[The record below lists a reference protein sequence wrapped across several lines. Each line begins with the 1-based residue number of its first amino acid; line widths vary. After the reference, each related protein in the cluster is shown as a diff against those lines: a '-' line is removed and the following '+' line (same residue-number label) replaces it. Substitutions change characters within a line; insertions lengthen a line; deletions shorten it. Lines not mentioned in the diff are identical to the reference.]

1 MQADHNSSAGL
12 FLISPGSLEEGLRD
26 SGVDV
31 TDLARALAS
40 SPLWRD
46 MPRAALLVRRS
57 PRPAIGVVG
66 QFDAA
71 SEKRLAALGDQI
83 TRSLGGLRYV
93 SYAQAEQDCERLAER
108 LIERFGREE
117 LRRFRFTA
125 IPRGGFIVLGMLAYA
140 LGLDQSQLEPPR
152 TPGAPLVVVDDC
164 ALTGSRFGRFLER
177 CESRE
182 FIFAHLYSHPDLRE
196 AIEISEPGVLAC
208 LAAGDLADHA
218 PERLGA
224 EYDAWRRRCLA
235 RGYGHRYWVGQLD
248 HVAFPWNEPDAAF
261 WNPVTETMERGVN
274 LVPPEMCLKNRTI
287 PSTESV
293 QPRVRVQPECPGPL
307 RPSERVIF
315 GDFEGQTVVGDL
327 ETGESFSLSGVAADL
342 WRAIAERGS
351 LEDAIDSLASE
362 YDVDTAILRDDLRG
376 FVEDLLLRGLLE
388 NAEASV
394 AVC

>member
-1 MQADHNSSAGL
+1 
-12 FLISPGSLEEGLRD
+12 
-26 SGVDV
+26 
-31 TDLARALAS
+31 
-40 SPLWRD
+40 
-46 MPRAALLVRRS
+46 
-57 PRPAIGVVG
+57 VVG
-66 QFDAA
+66 RFDAA
-71 SEKRLAALGDQI
+71 SEKWLAALGDQI

-93 SYAQAEQDCERLAER
+93 SYAQAEQDCERLAEQ
-108 LIERFGREE
+108 LVERFGREE

-152 TPGAPLVVVDDC
+152 TPGTPLVVVDDC

-182 FIFAHLYSHPDLRE
+182 VIFAHLYSHPDLRE
-196 AIEISEPGVLAC
+196 SIEISEPGVLAC

-224 EYDAWRRRCLA
+224 EYDAWRRRCLS

-261 WNPVTETMERGVN
+261 WNPVTETMERGIN

-293 QPRVRVQPECPGPL
+293 QPQVRVQPECPGPL
-307 RPSERVIF
+307 LPSERVIF

-342 WRAIAERGS
+342 WRAIVERGS